1 MSKKI
6 LYFLII
12 AFIVLLCIPIPAFR
26 PTYSKSLLDRNG
38 ELINANVSSEQQ
50 WHLPLDE
57 AIPINLEKAILLYE
71 DEYFYKHLGIN
82 PVSVIKSIILNTNE
96 GQVVRGAS
104 TLTMQIMRMR
114 NRSKSRSVKVK
125 IYESLAA
132 VKYSLYNRKSKV
144 LKEWC
149 EIAPFGGNT
158 IGVKTAAF
166 RYFKRSLNQMSNAE
180 MALLAILPN
189 TPTTVNLSKNRAL
202 LISRRNNLLKKMAS
216 RKVITQDEYELSIGE
231 DLPDYPNKVP
241 NEAQHLLNFLSNQY
255 PQKTLFLSTIDRIL
269 QNQIA
274 KILEEESSYLQRED
288 INNMAAIV
296 VDVQRNEVVAYV
308 GNVNQ
313 VNSNYSYVDIIQSQR
328 SYGSLLKPLLYA
340 LALEEATFLPHQF
353 IYDIPTNYGE
363 YRPENFDKKFRG
375 VVPLDDI
382 ITQSLNVPSVRLLH
396 EIGQNNFYTLLQR
409 LKIQN
414 LDKGIDHYGLS
425 IILGG
430 GETTPWEI
438 SRIYKGLAQNYLE
451 INRPFDPIKVL
462 VDEKPSTL
470 TDFKFTAYSMEHTVE
485 AMSNLSR
492 PREEKS
498 WQLFGYNH
506 KVAWKTGTSYG
517 HKDAWAAGFNNQYQ
531 VTVWV
536 GNEIGEGR
544 KDLTGIVRAAPIMFK
559 IFNILPNKKWF
570 SKKPNITP
578 SSTIKVCKET
588 GLLKGKLCSHLVNF
602 KVNKISHGLKT
613 CEYHHIS
620 EMGDTI
626 LKFHPLVEYYYSNS
640 NPNFKINENS
650 SSALKIVYPYP
661 NLKIYLPKT
670 DKINQNS
677 FLARCNLNDT
687 NIHWYLDNK
696 FIGTTQSPQV
706 LINTTAGLH
715 HLLVIDDLGN
725 RDEQHFEVIEN

>member
-1 MSKKI
+1 
-6 LYFLII
+6 
-12 AFIVLLCIPIPAFR
+12 
-26 PTYSKSLLDRNG
+26 
-38 ELINANVSSEQQ
+38 
-50 WHLPLDE
+50 
-57 AIPINLEKAILLYE
+57 
-71 DEYFYKHLGIN
+71 
-82 PVSVIKSIILNTNE
+82 
-96 GQVVRGAS
+96 
-104 TLTMQIMRMR
+104 
-114 NRSKSRSVKVK
+114 
-125 IYESLAA
+125 
-132 VKYSLYNRKSKV
+132 
-144 LKEWC
+144 
-149 EIAPFGGNT
+149 
-158 IGVKTAAF
+158 
-166 RYFKRSLNQMSNAE
+166 
-180 MALLAILPN
+180 
-189 TPTTVNLSKNRAL
+189 
-202 LISRRNNLLKKMAS
+202 
-216 RKVITQDEYELSIGE
+216 
-231 DLPDYPNKVP
+231 
-241 NEAQHLLNFLSNQY
+241 
-255 PQKTLFLSTIDRIL
+255 
-269 QNQIA
+269 
-274 KILEEESSYLQRED
+274 
-288 INNMAAIV
+288 
-296 VDVQRNEVVAYV
+296 
-308 GNVNQ
+308 
-313 VNSNYSYVDIIQSQR
+313 
-328 SYGSLLKPLLYA
+328 
-340 LALEEATFLPHQF
+340 
-353 IYDIPTNYGE
+353 
-363 YRPENFDKKFRG
+363 
-375 VVPLDDI
+375 
-382 ITQSLNVPSVRLLH
+382 VPSVRLLH
-396 EIGQNNFYTLLQR
+396 EIGQNNFYSLLQR

-414 LDKGIDHYGLS
+414 LNKGIDHYGLS

-451 INRPFDPIKVL
+451 INRPFDPIKIL
-462 VDEKPSTL
+462 IDEKQSTL
-470 TDFKFTAYSMEHTVE
+470 TDFKFTAYSMQHTVE

-588 GLLKGKLCSHLVNF
+588 GLLKGKLCRHLVNF

-620 EMGDTI
+620 ELGDTI

-650 SSALKIVYPYP
+650 SSTLKIVYPYP

-677 FLARCNLNDT
+677 FLARCNINDT

-696 FIGTTQSPQV
+696 FIGTTQSPQL
-706 LINTTAGLH
+706 LINTGAGLH
-715 HLLVIDDLGN
+715 HILVIDDLGN
-725 RDEQHFEVIEN
+725 RDEQRFEVIEN